1 MSFPRSLKNLC
12 RSAVSGLGYEFYRR
26 PHLPKGTDVFL
37 SLRALWPHWQP
48 EVVFDVGANVG
59 QTIAR
64 LRPLFPRAVMHA
76 FEPVSATYAQL
87 VRTAAKDGLV
97 QCHEVALGDRVGEAS
112 IHLHGSS
119 EQNSLVPELRATEGA
134 GGSVGRVALTTV
146 DDFCV
151 THRIDGIGL
160 LKIDV
165 EGFEL
170 PVLHGA
176 AGLLARGRIEFIVA
190 EAGLMP
196 GNPRFTPLPAL
207 IEFLR
212 PHGFWLVGVYEQ
224 YGLRYAQ
231 GAEFCNALFA
241 LERNLT
247 PRTSE

>member
-1 MSFPRSLKNLC
+1 M
-12 RSAVSGLGYEFYRR
+12 GYEFYRR
-26 PHLPKGTDVFL
+26 PHVPKGTDVFL
-37 SLRALWPHWQP
+37 SLRAHWPHWQP
-48 EVVFDVGANVG
+48 RMVFDVGANVG

-64 LRPLFPRAVMHA
+64 FRPLFPRAAIHA
-76 FEPVSATYAQL
+76 FEPVPSTYAQL
-87 VRTAAKDGLV
+87 VRATAKDGLV
-97 QCHEVALGDRVGEAS
+97 RCHPIALADRVGEAS
-112 IHLHGSS
+112 IRLHGSS
-119 EQNSLVPELRATEGA
+119 EQSSLVLELRAADGA
-134 GGSVGRVALTTV
+134 DAPEARVALTTA
-146 DDFCV
+146 DSFCAS
-151 THRIDGIGL
+151 HQIEEIGL

-170 PVLHGA
+170 PVLRGA

-247 PRTSE
+247 ARS